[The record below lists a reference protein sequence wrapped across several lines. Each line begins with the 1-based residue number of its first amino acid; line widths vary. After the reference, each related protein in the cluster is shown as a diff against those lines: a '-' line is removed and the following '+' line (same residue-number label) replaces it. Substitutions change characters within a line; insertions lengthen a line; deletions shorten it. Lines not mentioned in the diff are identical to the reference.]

1 MSDTIEAPDTS
12 DDLRSVLSAAFEAG
26 GEPEH
31 TEAQTEAP
39 PRQDRARD
47 EHGRF
52 TRAEQQAALGAAP
65 AEETDT
71 TDQPATR
78 EDEPA
83 SQAIAPPASW
93 SDADKAHWT
102 SLSRDAQE
110 VILRRERDIDKALA
124 ERANESQAVAPLR
137 EVLAPYQSKH
147 AMMGLSDAEAVR
159 RLLAAQEMLEQD
171 PDRAFPELARAFG
184 YDLRRLTAQTTQQV
198 PPQQQQQQPQQFR
211 DPRVDELLT
220 TMQQREQQQA
230 LAAVEAFGK
239 DPAHPHFADVRSH
252 MGTLLQSGAAT
263 DLQDAYDKAVWA
275 TPSVREKLLADRER
289 SAQAER
295 EAAAK
300 QKAAEARRA
309 SVSVRDNASA
319 GGTGAVAT
327 AASLREELERAWVQ

>member
-1 MSDTIEAPDTS
+1 MSDTVNEAPDTS
-12 DDLRSVLSAAFEAG
+12 DDLRSVLSAAFEASDA
-26 GEPEH
+26 PEH
-31 TEAQTEAP
+31 TETQTEAP
-39 PRQDRARD
+39 PRQERARD

-52 TRAEQQAALGAAP
+52 TRAEQQAAESAAP

-93 SDADKAHWT
+93 SDAEKAHWT

-110 VILRRERDIDKALA
+110 TILRRERDIDKALA

-147 AMMGLSDAEAVR
+147 AMMGMSDAEAVR
-159 RLLAAQEMLEQD
+159 RLLIAQEMLEKD

-184 YDLRRLTAQTTQQV
+184 YDLRRLAPQLTQQT
-198 PPQQQQQQPQQFR
+198 PPQQQQQQQFR

-275 TPSVREKLLADRER
+275 TPSVREKLLAERER

-295 EAAAK
+295 ETAAK

-319 GGTGAVAT
+319 GGTGAAAA
-327 AASLREELERAWVQ
+327 AASLREELERAWAQ